1 MGNKT
6 HKGDVPQIE
15 ESDLDKYPS
24 FTFASI
30 TFSDGT
36 KIELEPTDVVVLV
49 GPNNSGKSVAL
60 RELEEHIAGTS
71 KAIVIKSVEPLKVG
85 TQEEFGIF
93 IDKHTQVKIEGINRI
108 YSGVGFSWSGND
120 HPKIYWPNRI
130 KRFRSLFCMRI
141 STETRISA
149 SDPAALI
156 NFLEDPISHPI
167 HMLYEDDQLEEKVSK
182 YFRSAFG
189 EDLIL
194 FRSGG
199 SKIPLFV
206 GDTPPLHAGEDRI
219 SKSYVKRVR
228 DSTVPLH
235 EQGDGM
241 RSFASVILHTLAAIT
256 PSVLLLDEPEA
267 FLHPPQARLL
277 GEIIAKEKSS
287 RAQLFVATHSPD
299 VLHGLINVAPEHLHV
314 LRIQRDGNVNR
325 VKELDKEHVKQI
337 SVDPLMKYS
346 SVLSGVFHD
355 RVIICESDSD
365 CMFYSSILDIPE
377 VHGER
382 QPDVLFVHG
391 NGKDRMAKLTK
402 TLVDLDVPVDVIADI
417 DILRVDDVFK
427 RIIIALGGDWCSI
440 QPVAHQVKNAI
451 EQNKSRLTV
460 DEIKNTIMEIFKNE
474 PSGDELTREKRSE
487 IEKIFRKDTSWDTI
501 KHAGESA
508 IPAGQA
514 TQKFQKL
521 QRLCKQMGLWIPPVG
536 ELEGFCKAV
545 GGHGPAWVQ
554 QVIEHRDLA
563 MDPDLDQA
571 RKFVREIWIAK
582 DQGST
587 P

>member
-1 MGNKT
+1 MDNKT
-6 HKGDVPQIE
+6 HKGDDPLIK
-15 ESDLDKYPS
+15 ESDLVNDDTS

-36 KIELEPTDVVVLV
+36 TVELGTTDVVVFV
-49 GPNNSGKSVAL
+49 GPNNSGKSLAL
-60 RELEEHIAGTS
+60 RDLEANIGGNQETA
-71 KAIVIKSVEPLKVG
+71 VVKSVKPNIIG
-85 TQEEFGIF
+85 TQEDFGVF
-93 IDKHTQVKIEGINRI
+93 INKHTQVKIEGLNKF
-108 YSGVGFSWSGND
+108 YSGYNFSWSRS
-120 HPKIYWPNRI
+120 HPKNYWPTRI
-130 KRFRSLFCMRI
+130 EKLRSLICLRI
-141 STETRISA
+141 PTETRISA
-149 SDPAALI
+149 SDPAASI
-156 NFLEDPISHPI
+156 DFLENPISHPI
-167 HMLYEDDQLEEKVSK
+167 HLLYEDDQLEEKISK

-206 GDTPPLHAGEDRI
+206 GDTPPLHSEEDRI
-219 SKSYVKRVR
+219 SRTYVERVR
-228 DSTVPLH
+228 ASTVPLH

-241 RSFASVILHTLAAIT
+241 RSFASVILHVLAAIT

-299 VLHGLINVAPEHLHV
+299 VLQGLINVAPEHLHV

-325 VKELDKEHVKQI
+325 VKELDKERVKQI

-346 SVLSGVFHD
+346 SVMSGVFHE
-355 RVIICESDSD
+355 RVIICESDAD

-391 NGKDRMAKLTK
+391 NGKDRMAKLAK
-402 TLVDLDVPVDVIADI
+402 TLVDLDVPVDVVADI

-427 RIIIALGGDWCSI
+427 RIIVALGGDWCRI
-440 QPVAHQVKNAI
+440 QPVAHQVKKAI
-451 EQNKSRLTV
+451 EQHKPLLTI
-460 DEIKNTIMEIFKNE
+460 DEIKNTIMELLKNE
-474 PSGDELTREKRSE
+474 PSGDELTREKRTE

-501 KHAGESA
+501 KRAGESA

-514 TQKFQKL
+514 TQKFKKL
-521 QRLCKQMGLWIPPVG
+521 QGLCKQLGLWILPVG

-554 QVIEHRDLA
+554 QVIEQRDLA
-563 MDPDLDQA
+563 MDSDLEQA
-571 RKFVREIWIAK
+571 RNFVREIWIAK